1 MWYKRPWTIAE
12 AWHCERSGEAIG
24 DGIASVML
32 KTLGLKMPWR
42 EAEA

>member
-1 MWYKRPWTIAE
+1 MKRPWTIAE
-12 AWHCERSGEAIG
+12 AQHCERSGEAIG
-24 DGIASVML
+24 EDTASVML